1 MFIGDSMSDDRYDP
15 KPVEVPDDES
25 FYERPLFA
33 YGIFKKGQLAYSKI
47 ADCVEDVANDE
58 VPFKMHIRDGVPVI
72 RKEHSSFTTMG
83 HRIYFA
89 EGKKGE
95 AYSIISNTQLGNYY
109 KWDTVDIGGETFNV
123 LTTED
128 LDGTFV
134 DVDEN
139 KNYNGD
145 YDGRRDPFFFKV
157 PKFIRNEL
165 EKIDYGDEC
174 SVFKIQMYYMLLWSA
189 IDRYCTLKYDV
200 SKGQGGYLGDL
211 SKDEVF
217 LNALY
222 SIKPEERGA
231 IRSARNATPL
241 YFNLNRPR
249 FIVNYYYTVRSN
261 VVHRGKEPSNNID
274 PLITSLNDM
283 LDIFDRMIENTFDVD
298 E

>member
-1 MFIGDSMSDDRYDP
+1 MSDDRYDP

-72 RKEHSSFTTMG
+72 KKEHSSFTTMG

-89 EGKKGE
+89 DGKEEE
-95 AYSIISNTQLGNYY
+95 AYSIISNTLFGNYY

-123 LTTED
+123 LTTDD

-145 YDGRRDPFFFKV
+145 YDGRNDPFFFKV

-165 EKIDYGDEC
+165 KKMDLEDEY
-174 SVFKIQMYYMLLWSA
+174 SAFRMQMYYMLLWTA
-189 IDRYCTLKYDV
+189 VDRYCTLKYDV
-200 SKGQGGYLGDL
+200 SKSQNY
-211 SKDEVF
+211 F
-217 LNALY
+217 LNALSQDEVFINAFY
-222 SIKPEERGA
+222 GIGPQKRDP
-231 IRSARNATPL
+231 IHSARNASRL
-241 YFNLNRPR
+241 FFNRARTKFVLN
-249 FIVNYYYTVRSN
+249 FYYTVRCN
-261 VVHRGKEPSNNID
+261 VVHRGKESENNIET
-274 PLITSLNDM
+274 LITSLNDM
-283 LDIFDRMIENTFDVD
+283 LEVFDRMIEYTFHVD